1 MQLFYFESCVTFY
14 THLLTGYKSLSGR
27 RSVALRATKKSQQ
40 LMRKI
45 TLIPLTILFV
55 TTLLTYSCNKET
67 TRASTNRQLLI
78 QGKRS
83 LISITRLQSNGPG
96 RFQYTGAPSDYF
108 NFTADSVY
116 SYVEGVNDNVGYKLL
131 SDDST
136 LVYYTTDI
144 GINISDTAFISTL
157 TNNLLVFHGQN
168 AGGDLGIDSLK
179 R

>member
-1 MQLFYFESCVTFY
+1 MNFSGKQL
-14 THLLTGYKSLSGR
+14 YKLILSGGKNFIEV
-27 RSVALRATKKSQQ
+27 RSVDLRGTKKSQQ

-45 TLIPLTILFV
+45 TLLPLIILFA

-67 TRASTNRQLLI
+67 TPASTNKQLLI
-78 QGKRS
+78 QGKWS
-83 LISITRLQSNGPG
+83 LISITLLQSNGPG
-96 RFQYTGAPSDYF
+96 RFQYTGTPSDYF
-108 NFTADSVY
+108 NFTADSIY

-157 TNNLLVFHGQN
+157 TSNLLVFHGQN